1 MSNDHLKGQQAA
13 RFGSGAPTNSSTG
26 WVSYNAEVQRRQQ
39 QEALDRQR
47 RQQQEAME
55 RQRQTARQRQTQ
67 SNFGVTSAGA
77 WSGNESERDYAD
89 HDETES
95 GALRKVLAFVIV
107 FVSLLVMTFG
117 GAERLFGSTDQ
128 AMVPGW
134 YQAFAIST
142 PFIITALV
150 RKLIGVAAVA
160 CVALLLAS
168 AYLT

>member
-39 QEALDRQR
+39 QEA
-47 RQQQEAME
+47 ME
-55 RQRQTARQRQTQ
+55 RQRQTVRQRQTQ
-67 SNFGVTSAGA
+67 SNLGVTSAGA

-150 RKLIGVAAVA
+150 RKRIGVAAVA